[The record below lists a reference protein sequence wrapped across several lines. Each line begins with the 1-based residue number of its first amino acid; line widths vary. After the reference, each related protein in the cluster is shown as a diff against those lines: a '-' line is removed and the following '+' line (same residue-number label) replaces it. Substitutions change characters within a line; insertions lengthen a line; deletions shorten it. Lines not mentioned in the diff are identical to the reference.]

1 MDTDERMTKL
11 VMMEL
16 RIDELCG
23 DIWRMQ
29 ARPDVNKGDLEE
41 MKKELEDLERRC
53 MNLYDFK
60 G

>member
-1 MDTDERMTKL
+1 MDAEERMTKL

-29 ARPDVNKGDLEE
+29 ARPDVNKKDLAA
-41 MKKELEDLERRC
+41 MKAELEDLERRC